1 MPRNHKK
8 QMSNARRDRREKA
21 RLINK
26 KYEFIRFLDID
37 DEYTKIVLGLS
48 EMTQERKKTFLEYI
62 RVRMPLDKKF
72 KDHMLELNHS
82 IAVETKKRME
92 SEKSKEQIT
101 EEVKVN
107 ESTDNS

>member
-26 KYEFIRFLDID
+26 KYEFIKFLNID

-72 KDHMLELNHS
+72 QDHMLELNHT
-82 IAVETKKRME
+82 IAVETKKRMDLGE
-92 SEKSKEQIT
+92 SKEQVT
-101 EEVKVN
+101 EESEIN

>member
-1 MPRNHKK
+1 MSRNHRK

-26 KYEFIRFLDID
+26 KYEFIKFINID
-37 DEYTKIVLGLS
+37 EEYTKIVLGLS

-62 RVRMPLDKKF
+62 KIRMNLDKKF
-72 KDHMLELNHS
+72 RDHMLELNHS
-82 IAVETKKRME
+82 IAVETRKRME
-92 SEKSKEQIT
+92 LEESKEQVT
-101 EEVKVN
+101 EESKIN